1 MFSPFL
7 LFSRLVFSPSS
18 LVDDFSPGHSSLRY
32 TSSRRLVV
40 LVYNCIQ
47 RTYTLQHIRYTNNF
61 SKYTISSL
69 PHIISNYRP
78 STDNRITYICILNV
92 AFFPPLILAIR
103 TRRLRS
109 RRVDVEFVVLS
120 SIVLLFDRLAC
131 RSRERERER
140 EREGG
145 LAHREPDGGF
155 AAILVEFSYFSA
167 TRLVRPQGY
176 YRTYGLI
183 LGTHQRIRVRA
194 YTCTYTR
201 GNNRVPA
208 TRFPGRRR
216 KGGGG
221 REEEDKTRRGRDE
234 GGGRGEARFE
244 TVAGGGG
251 GGGNADQRRL
261 D

>member
-92 AFFPPLILAIR
+92 AFFPPFILAIR

-140 EREGG
+140 EREVSRTENRTVV
-145 LAHREPDGGF
+145 LPRSSSNFLIFQRRDSFAHRAITEPT
-155 AAILVEFSYFSA
+155 A
-167 TRLVRPQGY
+167 
-176 YRTYGLI
+176 
-183 LGTHQRIRVRA
+183 
-194 YTCTYTR
+194 
-201 GNNRVPA
+201 
-208 TRFPGRRR
+208 
-216 KGGGG
+216 
-221 REEEDKTRRGRDE
+221 
-234 GGGRGEARFE
+234 
-244 TVAGGGG
+244 
-251 GGGNADQRRL
+251 
-261 D
+261 